1 MRAVGG
7 GARRPRRPEG
17 AEADDATLLAAH
29 VAGSPDAFATLVA
42 RHQDRLWAVALR
54 TVRDPDD
61 AADVLQDALVKAYRA
76 AGGFRGEA
84 AVATWLHRIVVT
96 TALDLLRRRRPVPVE
111 PVDLP
116 DPVDAVA
123 GREVSMDVEQALAA
137 LPPEQRAAVVL
148 VDLQGFGVDEAATVL
163 GCPPGTVKSRC
174 FRGRARLAALLGDY
188 DPRRRNPE
196 PPANVE
202 PTQAPTRGEGEP

>member
-1 MRAVGG
+1 VRAAGG
-7 GARRPRRPEG
+7 RARRPRPLEG
-17 AEADDATLLAAH
+17 THADDATLLAAH

-84 AVATWLHRIVVT
+84 AVSTWLHRIVVT
-96 TALDLLRRRRPVPVE
+96 TALDLLRRRRPVVVE
-111 PVDLP
+111 PDDLP
-116 DPVDAVA
+116 DPVDTVA
-123 GREVSMDVEQALAA
+123 DSDMAMDVEQALAA
-137 LPPEQRAAVVL
+137 LPPDQRAAVVL
-148 VDLQGFGVDEAATVL
+148 VDLQGFGVDEAARVL

-188 DPRRRNPE
+188 DPGRRNRQ
-196 PPANVE
+196 PAADVE
-202 PTQAPTRGEGEP
+202 PSQAPTGREDEP

>member
-7 GARRPRRPEG
+7 RSRRPRPAEG
-17 AEADDATLLAAH
+17 AALDDAALLAAH

-76 AGGFRGEA
+76 AGGYRGEA
-84 AVATWLHRIVVT
+84 AVTTWLHRIVVT
-96 TALDLLRRRRPVPVE
+96 TALDLLRRHQPVLLEPVE
-111 PVDLP
+111 VP
-116 DPVDAVA
+116 DPVDAVS
-123 GREVSMDVEQALAA
+123 GTEVALDVEQALSA

-148 VDLQGFGVDEAATVL
+148 VDLQGFGVDEAAQVL
-163 GCPPGTVKSRC
+163 GCPAGTVKSRC

-188 DPRRRNPE
+188 DPTPRNQQ
-196 PPANVE
+196 PASHVE
-202 PTQAPTRGEGEP
+202 QSKASTRHEGEP